1 MAIKELITLEGVE
14 QVEAQLARI
23 NVAGEKSLKQF
34 SDLGQAGSS
43 GGGFDKLVQGAKSA
57 GLEMDKTSE
66 STLKLSTVFK
76 ALKPVIHEAGL
87 EIGNFGA
94 LGRLA
99 STSIVGFGAAL
110 TGAVIVGL
118 AGLEEKTARARGQLA
133 DLFRSNEKGDQAFA
147 ALTTGAKEF
156 GSTVAGLTPGLVAF
170 QTALSNVDKTAQGFV
185 ALRAEDLPG
194 GGPRNVRD
202 ITEAYTNFIKILRA
216 GRLDQDEAQKSAKAF
231 FDTLKDGGP
240 ITKAALQALPVGTV
254 ELLKQAMGAA
264 GLSTKAF
271 FQEVEAGNVTVEKL
285 KAGLA
290 GFGPEAERAFQL
302 KAIKTFSDEIG
313 KLLATLSD
321 GFGKL
326 TGKPFSDFVIGELAR
341 IRKGLQDTIQ
351 EGQDFIELLR
361 RIEKA
366 TEIPGIG
373 KLASDLTGRA
383 FVGPTL
389 EQAGLAGAAFLPT
402 PEQAGKIGAD
412 AADAFREGFLKK
424 GFVFPPK
431 PVQDAGADI
440 AANLGKGFIDNKFF
454 QEEAPAAI
462 VEPIQNI
469 IKTGLVIPDEAQAA
483 LAEQFKATG
492 ANAGKGF
499 NEGVTSQQLDVSTWL
514 GDVASQISSLAQSW
528 FASVQAAFSQPIK
541 VNFDTGG
548 FGGQLGGAPFAAGGH
563 VRGPGSTTSD
573 SIMAWLSDFEYVINA
588 RAVRHYGAD
597 LFGALNAMALPRD
610 FMNRFAMG
618 GLARVSGGNHL
629 AAGGQVRGT
638 PVTINIDR
646 HTFNMTAGDDTVA
659 AIKRFAVAAQISS
672 TGRKPRFVR

>member
-1 MAIKELITLEGVE
+1 MAIKQAIELTGVE
-14 QVEAQLARI
+14 AVEAGFARI
-23 NVAGEKSLKQF
+23 NVAGENMMKGIR
-34 SDLGQAGSS
+34 DLGGTDA
-43 GGGFDKLVQGAKSA
+43 FAKISEQSQNA
-57 GLEMDKTSE
+57 GLGLDKASE

-94 LGRLA
+94 IGRLA

-118 AGLEEKTARARGQLA
+118 ASLEEKTARARGQLA

-147 ALTTGAKEF
+147 ALNSGAKEF
-156 GSTVAGLTPGLVAF
+156 GTTVAGLTPGLVAF

-202 ITEAYTNFIKILRA
+202 VTEAYTNFIKILRA

-271 FQEVEAGNVTVEKL
+271 FQEVEAGNLTVDKL

-290 GFGPEAERAFQL
+290 NFGPEAERAFQL
-302 KAIKTFSDEIG
+302 KAIKTFGDEIG

-326 TGKPFSDFVIGELAR
+326 TGTPFSDFVIGELAR

-351 EGQDFIELLR
+351 EGQDFIELMR

-366 TEIPGIG
+366 TEVPGLG
-373 KLASDLTGRA
+373 KLVTDLTGRA

-389 EQAGLAGAAFLPT
+389 EQAGLAGTAFLPT
-402 PEQAGKIGAD
+402 PELAGKAGAD

-431 PVQDAGADI
+431 PAQEAGADI
-440 AANLGKGFIDNKFF
+440 AANLGQGFINNKFF
-454 QEEAPAAI
+454 QEEVPQAVI
-462 VEPIQNI
+462 EPVQNL
-469 IKTGLVIPDEAQAA
+469 IKTGLVIPAEAQAA
-483 LAEQFKATG
+483 LVEQFKATG
-492 ANAGKGF
+492 VAGGQGLQ
-499 NEGVTSQQLDVSTWL
+499 EGVNQTPLDVTAWL
-514 GDVASQISSLAQSW
+514 SNVSSQISSQAQTW
-528 FASVQAAFSQPIK
+528 WASVQSVFNNPIK
-541 VNFDTGG
+541 VNFDTS
-548 FGGQLGGAPFAAGGH
+548 GGQTGIGGAPFAGGGQ
-563 VRGPGSTTSD
+563 VRGAGTTTSD
-573 SIMAWLSDFEYVINA
+573 SIMAWLSDMEYVINA

-597 LFGALNAMALPRD
+597 LFGALNAMALPKD

-618 GLARVSGGNHL
+618 GLARSTGNRL
-629 AAGGQVRGT
+629 ASGGQVSSGNS
-638 PVTINIDR
+638 VTLKIDR

>member
-1 MAIKELITLEGVE
+1 MAIKQAIELTGVE
-14 QVEAQLARI
+14 AVEAGFARI
-23 NVAGEKSLKQF
+23 NVAGENMMKGIR
-34 SDLGQAGSS
+34 DLGGTDA
-43 GGGFDKLVQGAKSA
+43 FAKISEQSQNA
-57 GLEMDKTSE
+57 GLGLDKASE

-94 LGRLA
+94 IGRLA

-118 AGLEEKTARARGQLA
+118 ASLEEKTARARGQLA

-147 ALTTGAKEF
+147 ALNSGAKEF
-156 GSTVAGLTPGLVAF
+156 GTTVAGLTPGLVAF

-202 ITEAYTNFIKILRA
+202 VTEAYTNFIKILRA

-271 FQEVEAGNVTVEKL
+271 FQEVEAGNLTVDKL

-290 GFGPEAERAFQL
+290 NFGPEAERAFQL
-302 KAIKTFSDEIG
+302 KAIKTFGDEIG

-321 GFGKL
+321 GFSKI
-326 TGKPFSDFVIGELAR
+326 TGKPFSDFVIGELER
-341 IRKGLQDTIQ
+341 IRKGIEDTINEFDRLQ
-351 EGQDFIELLR
+351 LIGQKSFQASVGAAQQAIIEAR
-361 RIEKA
+361 RG
-366 TEIPGIG
+366 P
-373 KLASDLTGRA
+373 
-383 FVGPTL
+383 VGPTL
-389 EQAGLAGAAFLPT
+389 EQAGLAGTAFLPT
-402 PEQAGKIGAD
+402 PEQAGKAGAD
-412 AADAFREGFLKK
+412 AADAFREGFLKR

-431 PVQDAGADI
+431 PAQEAGADI
-440 AANLGKGFIDNKFF
+440 AANLGKGFVDNKAF
-454 QEEAPAAI
+454 QEEIPQAI
-462 VEPIQNI
+462 VEPIKNI
-469 IKTGLVIPDEAQAA
+469 IQTGLVIPAETQASIVD
-483 LAEQFKATG
+483 QFRQTG
-492 ANAGKGF
+492 VAGGQGLQEGINQTPVNLLPAFADAAN
-499 NEGVTSQQLDVSTWL
+499 
-514 GDVASQISSLAQSW
+514 QISSLAQSW
-528 FASVQAAFSQPIK
+528 WASIQSVFSNPIK
-541 VNFDTGG
+541 VNFQG
-548 FGGQLGGAPFAAGGH
+548 FGDQPQGAPFAGGGH
-563 VRGPGSTTSD
+563 VRGPGSSTSD

-597 LFGALNAMALPRD
+597 LFGALNAMALPKD

-618 GLARVSGGNHL
+618 GLARVSGGHHL
-629 AAGGQVRGT
+629 AGGGQVRGT

>member
-1 MAIKELITLEGVE
+1 MAIKQAIELTGVE
-14 QVEAQLARI
+14 AVEAGFARI
-23 NVAGEKSLKQF
+23 NVAGENMMKGIR
-34 SDLGQAGSS
+34 DLGGTDA
-43 GGGFDKLVQGAKSA
+43 FAKISEQSQNA
-57 GLEMDKTSE
+57 GLGLDKASE

-94 LGRLA
+94 IGRLA

-118 AGLEEKTARARGQLA
+118 ASLEEKTARARGQLA

-147 ALTTGAKEF
+147 ALNSGAKEF
-156 GSTVAGLTPGLVAF
+156 GTTVAGLTPGLVAF

-202 ITEAYTNFIKILRA
+202 VTEAYTNFIKILRA

-271 FQEVEAGNVTVEKL
+271 FQEVEAGNLTVDKL

-290 GFGPEAERAFQL
+290 NFGPEAERAFQL
-302 KAIKTFSDEIG
+302 KAIKTFGDEIG

-321 GFGKL
+321 GFSKI
-326 TGKPFSDFVIGELAR
+326 TGKPFSDFVIGELER
-341 IRKGLQDTIQ
+341 IRKGIEDTINEFDRLQ
-351 EGQDFIELLR
+351 LIGQKSFQASVGAAQQAIIEAR
-361 RIEKA
+361 RG
-366 TEIPGIG
+366 P
-373 KLASDLTGRA
+373 
-383 FVGPTL
+383 VGPTL
-389 EQAGLAGAAFLPT
+389 EQAGLAGTAFLPT
-402 PEQAGKIGAD
+402 PEQAGKAGAD
-412 AADAFREGFLKK
+412 AADAFREGFLKR

-431 PVQDAGADI
+431 PAQEAGADI
-440 AANLGKGFIDNKFF
+440 AANLGKGFVDNKAF
-454 QEEAPAAI
+454 QEEIPQAI
-462 VEPIQNI
+462 VEPIKNI
-469 IKTGLVIPDEAQAA
+469 IQTGLVIPAETQASIVD
-483 LAEQFKATG
+483 QFRQTG
-492 ANAGKGF
+492 VAGGQGLQ
-499 NEGVTSQQLDVSTWL
+499 EGINQTPVNLL
-514 GDVASQISSLAQSW
+514 PAFADVASQISTLAQSW
-528 FASVQAAFSQPIK
+528 WASVQSVFSNPIK
-541 VNFDTGG
+541 VTWDTSNSFLAQQPTSLAG
-548 FGGQLGGAPFAAGGH
+548 GGQ
-563 VRGPGSTTSD
+563 VRGPGTTTSD

-597 LFGALNAMALPRD
+597 LFGALNAMALPKD

-618 GLARVSGGNHL
+618 GLARSAGNRF
-629 AAGGQVRGT
+629 ASGGQVNSGNS
-638 PVTINIDR
+638 VTLKIDR

-659 AIKRFAVAAQISS
+659 AIRRFAVAAQISS

>member
-1 MAIKELITLEGVE
+1 MMKGI
-14 QVEAQLARI
+14 R
-23 NVAGEKSLKQF
+23 
-34 SDLGQAGSS
+34 DLGGTDA
-43 GGGFDKLVQGAKSA
+43 FAKISEQSQNA
-57 GLEMDKTSE
+57 GLGLDKASE

-76 ALKPVIHEAGL
+76 VLKPVIHEAGL

-118 AGLEEKTARARGQLA
+118 ASLEEKTARARGQLA

-147 ALTTGAKEF
+147 ALTSGAKEF

-202 ITEAYTNFIKILRA
+202 VTEAYTNFIKILRA

-254 ELLKQAMGAA
+254 KLLQEAMGAA

-271 FQEVEAGNVTVEKL
+271 FQEVEAGNLTVDKL

-290 GFGPEAERAFQL
+290 NFGPEAERAFQL
-302 KAIKTFSDEIG
+302 KAIKTFGDEIG

-321 GFGKL
+321 GFGSL

-341 IRKGLQDTIQ
+341 IRKGIQDTIQ

-373 KLASDLTGRA
+373 KLATDLTGRA

-389 EQAGLAGAAFLPT
+389 EQAGLAGTAFLPT
-402 PEQAGKIGAD
+402 PELAGKAGAD

-431 PVQDAGADI
+431 PVQEAGADI
-440 AANLGKGFIDNKFF
+440 AANLGKGFVDNKAF
-454 QEEAPAAI
+454 QEEIPQAI
-462 VEPIQNI
+462 VEPIKNI
-469 IKTGLVIPDEAQAA
+469 IQTGLVIPAETQASIVD
-483 LAEQFKATG
+483 QFRQTG
-492 ANAGKGF
+492 VAGGQGLQ
-499 NEGVTSQQLDVSTWL
+499 EGINQTPVNLL
-514 GDVASQISSLAQSW
+514 PAFADVASQISTLAQSW
-528 FASVQAAFSQPIK
+528 WASVQSVFSNPIK
-541 VNFDTGG
+541 VTWDTSNSFLAQQPTSLAG
-548 FGGQLGGAPFAAGGH
+548 GGQ
-563 VRGPGSTTSD
+563 VRGPGTTTSD

-597 LFGALNAMALPRD
+597 LFGALNAMALPKD

-618 GLARVSGGNHL
+618 GLARSAGNRF
-629 AAGGQVRGT
+629 ASGGQVNSGNS
-638 PVTINIDR
+638 VTLKIDR

-659 AIKRFAVAAQISS
+659 AIRRFAVAAQISS

>member
-1 MAIKELITLEGVE
+1 MAIKQAIELTGVE
-14 QVEAQLARI
+14 AVEAGFARI
-23 NVAGEKSLKQF
+23 NVAGENMMKGIR
-34 SDLGQAGSS
+34 DLGGTDA
-43 GGGFDKLVQGAKSA
+43 FAKISEQSQNA
-57 GLEMDKTSE
+57 GLGLDKASE

-76 ALKPVIHEAGL
+76 VLKPVIHEAGL

-118 AGLEEKTARARGQLA
+118 ASLEEKTARARGQLA

-147 ALTTGAKEF
+147 ALTSGAKEF

-202 ITEAYTNFIKILRA
+202 VTEAYTNFIKILRA

-254 ELLKQAMGAA
+254 KLLQEAMGAA

-271 FQEVEAGNVTVEKL
+271 FQEVEAGNLTVDKL

-290 GFGPEAERAFQL
+290 NFGPEAERAFQL
-302 KAIKTFSDEIG
+302 KAIKTFGDEIG

-321 GFGKL
+321 GFGSL

-341 IRKGLQDTIQ
+341 IRKGIQDTIQ

-373 KLASDLTGRA
+373 KLATDLTGRA

-389 EQAGLAGAAFLPT
+389 EQAGLAGTAFLPT
-402 PEQAGKIGAD
+402 PELAGKAGAD

-431 PVQDAGADI
+431 PVQEAGADI
-440 AANLGKGFIDNKFF
+440 AANLGKGFVDNKAF
-454 QEEAPAAI
+454 QEEIPQAI
-462 VEPIQNI
+462 VEPIKNI
-469 IKTGLVIPDEAQAA
+469 IQTGLVIPAETQASIVD
-483 LAEQFKATG
+483 QFRQTG
-492 ANAGKGF
+492 VAGGQGLQEGINQTPVNLLPAFADAAN
-499 NEGVTSQQLDVSTWL
+499 
-514 GDVASQISSLAQSW
+514 QISSLAQSW
-528 FASVQAAFSQPIK
+528 WASIQSVFSNPIK
-541 VNFDTGG
+541 VNFQG
-548 FGGQLGGAPFAAGGH
+548 FGDQPQGAPFAGGGH
-563 VRGPGSTTSD
+563 VRGPGSSTSD

-597 LFGALNAMALPRD
+597 LFGALNAMALPKD

-618 GLARVSGGNHL
+618 GLARVSGGHHL
-629 AAGGQVRGT
+629 AGGGQVRGT